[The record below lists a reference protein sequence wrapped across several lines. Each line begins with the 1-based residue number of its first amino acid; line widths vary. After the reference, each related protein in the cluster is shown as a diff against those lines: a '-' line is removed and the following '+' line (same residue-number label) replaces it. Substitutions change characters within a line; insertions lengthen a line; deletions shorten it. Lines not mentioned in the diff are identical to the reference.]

1 MVEQAKFTDPPL
13 GKALGKQTK
22 TIEDQEKNNKL
33 KQLKIMGNNWLLILI
48 ILKYFRKQGNKL

>member
-1 MVEQAKFTDPPL
+1 MVEQAKFTYPPL

-22 TIEDQEKNNKL
+22 TIEYQEKKNKL

>member
-22 TIEDQEKNNKL
+22 TIEDQEK
-33 KQLKIMGNNWLLILI
+33 KQQIKTIEDHG
-48 ILKYFRKQGNKL
+48 K